1 MLPKSD
7 YERIYTGSFINVQ
20 FLQSI
25 LSEKGINSVKRDDFE
40 SGLRGG
46 FGGGLPNQVQLFV
59 KKKDILLAKA
69 LVEKNINNSN
79 K

>member
-1 MLPKSD
+1 MLPKSE
-7 YERIYTGSFINVQ
+7 YERVYTGSFINVQ
-20 FLQSI
+20 YLQNI
-25 LSEKGINSVKRDDFE
+25 LQDQDINSIKRDDFE

-59 KKKDILLAKA
+59 KKKDVLLAKA
-69 LVEKNINNSN
+69 LIEKNVIDP

>member
-1 MLPKSD
+1 MFPKSE
-7 YERIYTGSFINVQ
+7 YERVYTGSFINVQ
-20 FLQSI
+20 YLQNI
-25 LSEKGINSVKRDDFE
+25 LQDQDINSIKRDDFE

-59 KKKDILLAKA
+59 KKKDVLLAKA
-69 LVEKNINNSN
+69 LIEKNGTDS

>member
-20 FLQSI
+20 YLQNI
-25 LSEKGINSVKRDDFE
+25 LEQKGINSVKRDDFE
-40 SGLRGG
+40 SGLRSG

-69 LVEKNINNSN
+69 LVQKNLDNSEN
-79 K
+79 

>member
-1 MLPKSD
+1 MLPKSS

-20 FLQSI
+20 YLQQLLKDRKIS
-25 LSEKGINSVKRDDFE
+25 SVTRDDFE

-59 KKKDILLAKA
+59 EKKDVLMSKA
-69 LVEKNINNSN
+69 LIEKSL
-79 K
+79 KDS